1 MIFRSKW
8 KSKKLEN
15 TTNQGIESKSK
26 FLVEIVVKYFPVRVS
41 GDMPEFE
48 GLMTINKLGECSI
61 LGPGFRI
68 NPIKMFGWYLK
79 KNLDG
84 TQLLEI
90 QITGKFFRVV
100 PASLDKAYAFLSEN
114 FPELKDKRYPE

>member
-8 KSKKLEN
+8 KSKKLAK

-26 FLVEIVVKYFPVRVS
+26 FLVDIVVKYFPVRVS

-61 LGPGFRI
+61 VSPEFRI

-79 KNLDG
+79 KNMDDI
-84 TQLLEI
+84 QSLEI
-90 QITGKFFRVV
+90 QVTGKFFRVV
-100 PASLDKAYAFLSEN
+100 PASFDKAYSFLSEN
-114 FPELKDKRYPE
+114 FPELKEKRYPE